1 MIQAFEQETERVQK
15 RRAEYAVA
23 IATETVG
30 RLKFLDESGSNLAMT
45 RFYGRGARGE
55 RVVESVPQNY
65 GSNITMLCA
74 ISLSGISAPMT
85 VSGAVDGI
93 VFKTYVEKILC
104 PTLCAGDVVVMDN
117 LPAHKVAG
125 IRELIEAAGAKLIY
139 LPPYSPDLNPIEKC
153 WSKIKTALR
162 AAKARTREALE
173 TALKAA
179 LLTITMEDAAG
190 WFESCG
196 YPVHH

>member
-1 MIQAFEQETERVQK
+1 MA
-15 RRAEYAVA
+15 AE
-23 IATETVG
+23 IVG
-30 RLKFLDESGSNLAMT
+30 KLKFLDESGSNIAMT
-45 RFYGRGARGE
+45 RLYGRATPGE
-55 RVVESVPQNY
+55 RVVEAVPQNY

-74 ISLSGISAPMT
+74 ISLSGVSAPMT

-93 VFKTYVEKILC
+93 VFKTYVEKVLC
-104 PTLCAGDVVVMDN
+104 PTLSPGDVVVMDN
-117 LPAHKVAG
+117 LPAHKVSG
-125 IRELIEAAGAKLIY
+125 IRELIEEVGAKLIY

-173 TALKAA
+173 TALQAA

-190 WFESCG
+190 WFECCG
-196 YPVHH
+196 YPVH